1 MAVNSSQPLAHSRAG
16 LMQVLSAAETA
27 MCLQREIAFQLD
39 CFFAMADLRFS
50 SRSRTTLDYKF
61 VEHSHLWE
69 KYGRNV
75 GKAKIFPVDRCR
87 TRDHSGQSS
96 STARTQAMRRAMP
109 VTAGLLDVRGF
120 GSEGDGRAINSTS
133 IKAASL
139 AAETSRD
146 DTVVRL
152 AGVIPATPSPTGA
165 M

>member
-1 MAVNSSQPLAHSRAG
+1 MDGTSARRGFLQWTGAG
-16 LMQVLSAAETA
+16 LATTA
-27 MCLQREIAFQLD
+27 VRALPAQA
-39 CFFAMADLRFS
+39 
-50 SRSRTTLDYKF
+50 
-61 VEHSHLWE
+61 
-69 KYGRNV
+69 
-75 GKAKIFPVDRCR
+75 
-87 TRDHSGQSS
+87 
-96 STARTQAMRRAMP
+96 TQAIRRAMP

-139 AAETSRD
+139 AAETSRG